1 MTNGKLFMKALAK
14 NENKQ
19 MKFIVKLLLS
29 ATFMLST
36 ISAVAAP
43 SVEFQTNQGNFTIEL
58 YPEKAPKT
66 VANFLQYVKDGFY
79 ENTIFHRV
87 INHFMIQ
94 GGGFERDLSEKST
107 RAAIA
112 NEAGNGLLNQT
123 GTVAMART
131 ADPDSA
137 TAQFFVNLTDN
148 QFLDYVGPDP
158 DQIGYCVFGKV
169 TSGIEVIQKI
179 GLTQTNTV
187 GRYSDVPVKP
197 VIIKS
202 VKLLGEVV
210 KDAPK
215 DASKD
220 ASKETAK

>member
-1 MTNGKLFMKALAK
+1 MKVLV
-14 NENKQ
+14 NL
-19 MKFIVKLLLS
+19 MKFKNLLLCGLLLS
-29 ATFMLST
+29 ASLNA
-36 ISAVAAP
+36 IAAP
-43 SVEFQTNQGNFTIEL
+43 SVEFQTSQGNFTVEL

-107 RAAIA
+107 RAPIA
-112 NEAGNGLLNQT
+112 NEASNGLLNEL
-123 GTVAMART
+123 GTIAMART

-148 QFLDYVGPDP
+148 QFLNYVSPDP

-169 TSGIEVIQKI
+169 TSGIEVVQKI
-179 GLTQTNTV
+179 GLVQTNTV
-187 GRYSDVPVKP
+187 GRNSDVPVKP
-197 VIIKS
+197 IIIKS
-202 VKLLGEVV
+202 VKLLGEVA
-210 KDAPK
+210 KED
-215 DASKD
+215 
-220 ASKETAK
+220 SKESVK

>member
-36 ISAVAAP
+36 IIAVAAP
-43 SVEFQTNQGNFTIEL
+43 SVEFQTNQGNFTVEL
-58 YPEKAPKT
+58 FPEKAPKT

>member
-1 MTNGKLFMKALAK
+1 MKVLVNLMNFK
-14 NENKQ
+14 NLLLGG
-19 MKFIVKLLLS
+19 LLLS
-29 ATFMLST
+29 VSIGAF
-36 ISAVAAP
+36 AAP
-43 SVEFQTNQGNFTIEL
+43 SVEFQTSQGNFTVEL

-107 RAAIA
+107 RAPIT
-112 NEAGNGLLNQT
+112 NEASNGLLNEL
-123 GTVAMART
+123 GTIAMART

-148 QFLDYVGPDP
+148 QFLNYAGSDP

-169 TSGIEVIQKI
+169 TSGIEVVQKI
-179 GLTQTNTV
+179 GLVQTNTV
-187 GRYSDVPVKP
+187 GRNSDVPVKP
-197 VIIKS
+197 IIIKS
-202 VKLLGEVV
+202 VKLLGEV
-210 KDAPK
+210 A
-215 DASKD
+215 
-220 ASKETAK
+220 KEDGKESTK

>member
-1 MTNGKLFMKALAK
+1 MKLMCR
-14 NENKQ
+14 
-19 MKFIVKLLLS
+19 LLLS
-29 ATFMLST
+29 LTFTLLAM
-36 ISAVAAP
+36 SAVAAP
-43 SVEFQTNQGNFTIEL
+43 SVEFQTNQGNFTVEL

-107 RAAIA
+107 RAAIV
-112 NEAGNGLLNQT
+112 NEAGNGLLNET
-123 GTVAMART
+123 GTIAMART

-148 QFLDYVGPDP
+148 QFLNYMGPEP
-158 DQIGYCVFGKV
+158 EQIGYCVFGKV
-169 TSGIEVIQKI
+169 TSGIEVIQKL
-179 GLTQTNTV
+179 GLTPTNTV

-197 VIIKS
+197 IIIKS
-202 VKLLGEVV
+202 AKLLGDLS

-215 DASKD
+215 DAL
-220 ASKETAK
+220 KETAK